1 MTVQV
6 RRWATVASL
15 LMAALISAALPSA
28 IAASSAQ
35 VSIVEVDGQRVVD
48 GRVPD
53 AVTGDVT
60 VSGAAMPGAA
70 GPASAPAPLV
80 ADAGDSGFIARGGK
94 AVLLGSAY
102 GGTAPYTWAWA
113 AASGTI
119 LSPNAA
125 STEFDSADLAVGTY
139 QAALTVTDARGI
151 TATDTVKVV
160 VAELS
165 SATLL
170 EQTRTDAAPGLLERD
185 SPVVFPFSVPAGV
198 ESFDLTLSWTNTV
211 NDYEIRVADPSGL
224 IVGRSE
230 TTGHPE
236 QTSVSLPAPGT
247 WKVIAAKYLT
257 VGDNL
262 TAKVVAR
269 QLTGDPRP
277 VVRAG
282 GPYEFELG
290 TPQLLT
296 GTVSGGNGPVLV
308 AWDLDGDGL
317 FDDGTGPSTTASL
330 PEGRHLV
337 TLKAT
342 DAAGLERRETTSVL
356 VRVPGRLAAGPAI
369 TVIGV
374 TDTGIN
380 PYHLEFS
387 ARSYP
392 DPDVLALTQNFT
404 RHPSV
409 YIPGYP
415 AAAVAIPVTLGKGY
429 LPPEDSSLWA
439 ADRLTSGTMYWIP
452 GTKIVGAYSA
462 AIDGTRPILDDMGHG
477 TGSASVA
484 AGNRY
489 GYCPT
494 CLLVII
500 EGLDET
506 VATAYPWVDITTHSF
521 GYDGG
526 VPVGPVMSGEEATRA
541 AVERG
546 QTVLFAAGNGVANA
560 FDVPVVTWHSDRTG
574 PDWNITVGALRRND
588 QRAVVGDGIPVH
600 VSSWGIGSL
609 PSACHTGTY
618 CQHQFDGTSAAT
630 PYTAGVFGTTLQEV
644 RDAIGDDRAGQKAG
658 QVVAQGATVPDSVY
672 LSDGKLTRAELREAV
687 LKNAF
692 PLGADNLPQP
702 SRPTGAPYSPAN
714 VLFEGYG
721 AATPASAQRAVNVL
735 LGRALMPERPEEDDF
750 FAADRAIRDAIWG
763 GYDRDGDGTAE
774 VAPLPS
780 GLSVH
785 LSDVATPQGALSV
798 LGQVMAAQTDAAGTG
813 QGDRAQTGPL
823 DAPAFT
829 YYLHQPADCREKTMD
844 RTNRVGDA
852 SGCQVEDLLSS
863 AAPYLPGPAY
873 PSTDVLAEPLAAG
886 SQAHAEIYLATQAPT
901 LQAPTPVLL
910 ATDREIGR
918 GTTTAQPI
926 VGDLLCDTVGQA
938 CWTKFTIDFTTDR
951 PAFTGEQLTL
961 QLEFKN
967 TAQTHVGYEDDHVS
981 LVAIAPAALPGTGL
995 DFGVTLT
1002 SPTKGDEVVDGSTI
1016 VAGGQYA
1023 FPDPGTDPA
1032 GVGGHPETYRVQV
1045 SVDDPSFGIPL
1056 PATLDGTSDTWQV
1069 SVGRLAL
1076 GEHRLYARAMRDGTP
1091 SVVVASTFLVVP
1103 DAHIEWQ
1110 LVDRNSPVDP
1120 AQWRSATGLADWS
1133 FAFDTS
1139 DYDAG
1144 RKRLVVRLI
1153 ERGVETARDNV
1164 RVRLG

>member
-1 MTVQV
+1 MTQV
-6 RRWATVASL
+6 RRAATIAAVVAAALVSAVLPRATAATTTEVTIATVG
-15 LMAALISAALPSA
+15 
-28 IAASSAQ
+28 
-35 VSIVEVDGQRVVD
+35 GQRVVD

-53 AVTGDVT
+53 ALTGDVAVT
-60 VSGAAMPGAA
+60 GVATPGAA
-70 GPASAPAPLV
+70 GPALLTPLV
-80 ADAGDSGFIARGGK
+80 ADAGDSGLIVGGAR

-102 GGTAPYTWAWA
+102 GGSAPYTWSWSA
-113 AASGTI
+113 ANGTI
-119 LSPNAA
+119 LGPSSA
-125 STEFDSADLAVGTY
+125 SAEFDATGLAVGTY
-139 QAALTVTDARGI
+139 EASLTVTDARGT

-160 VAELS
+160 VGEPGVTKLF
-165 SATLL
+165 
-170 EQTRTDAAPGLLERD
+170 EQTKADSTPGLILQPSAIE
-185 SPVVFPFSVPAGV
+185 FPFAVPSGLDSIEVA
-198 ESFDLTLSWTNTV
+198 LSWTTSQ
-211 NDYEIRVADPSGL
+211 NDYELRVTDPSGQ
-224 IVGRSE
+224 VAARSE
-230 TTGHPE
+230 TTGRPE
-236 QTSVSLPAPGT
+236 RTVVTSPVAGT
-247 WKVIAAKYLT
+247 WKVVAVKYATVIDNVTATVIAT
-257 VGDNL
+257 
-262 TAKVVAR
+262 R
-269 QLTGDPRP
+269 SHPDPRP
-277 VVRAG
+277 LVRAG
-282 GPYEFELG
+282 GPYKFELDAV
-290 TPQLLT
+290 QQVT
-296 GTVSGGNGPVLV
+296 GTVSGGSGPVQV

-317 FDDGTGPSTTASL
+317 FDDGTGPVTTAALS
-330 PEGRHLV
+330 EGRHLV
-337 TLKAT
+337 TVKAT

-356 VRVPGRLAAGPAI
+356 VAPKDRLATGPAI
-369 TVIGV
+369 TVIGIA
-374 TDTGIN
+374 DTGIN

-387 ARSYP
+387 AQSYP

-404 RHPSV
+404 RHPSEYV
-409 YIPGYP
+409 PGYP
-415 AAAVAIPVTLGKGY
+415 AAAAAIPVTLGKGY
-429 LPPEDSSLWA
+429 LPLEDRDLWNPT
-439 ADRLTSGTMYWIP
+439 RLPSGRLYWIP
-452 GTKIVGAYSA
+452 GTKVIGAYTSVLEGA
-462 AIDGTRPILDDMGHG
+462 HPILDDNDHG
-477 TGSASVA
+477 TATASVA

-500 EGLDET
+500 EGTDET
-506 VATAYPWVDITTHSF
+506 VAAAYPWVDVTSHSF
-521 GYDGG
+521 GYAGG
-526 VPVGPVMSGEEATRA
+526 LPLGPVFAKQAATKA
-541 AVERG
+541 AAERG
-546 QTVLFAAGNGVANA
+546 QTVLFAAGNGVDGA
-560 FDVPVVTWHSDRTG
+560 FGVPVVTWHSDRTG
-574 PDWNITVGALRRND
+574 PDWNITVGALRRDD
-588 QRAVVGDGIPVH
+588 QRAVIGDGIPVH
-600 VSSWGIGSL
+600 VSSWGMGSL
-609 PSACHTGTY
+609 PSACRTGVY
-618 CQHQFDGTSAAT
+618 CQSQFNGTSAAT
-630 PYTAGVFGTTLQEV
+630 PYTAGVFGTTLHEV
-644 RDAIGDDRAGQKAG
+644 RNAIGDDRAGQKAG

-672 LSDGKLTRAELREAV
+672 LSDGRLTRAELREAV

-692 PLGADNLPQP
+692 PLGADNLPSP
-702 SRPTGAPYSPAN
+702 SWPLGAPYSAAN

-721 AATPASAQRAVNVL
+721 AATPASAQRAVDVL